1 MHPTNNITQKTVI
14 FRRWRLVFYLIIG
27 MGLFGTSSGCRWR
40 SQQLTQKGMSQV
52 QNNQLWPAIDTFQR
66 ALNTDPRS
74 ADANYNLGATYYYLA
89 KETGQPHY
97 NPKAEDFLRKSLI
110 INPNHVNGYRTLSA
124 LMVETNR
131 KNEAFQL
138 LRSWQVAQP
147 SNPEPLVELAR
158 LYKEHNETN
167 QSVQHLADALKLN
180 PNHSRALVAMGQLR
194 EQQGHLELAMKNY
207 QRSFQTNQ
215 SQVGLSDQINR
226 LAARMNTS
234 TGTGNPNTR
243 YASPNLGLNIR

>member
-1 MHPTNNITQKTVI
+1 MYKLHTHIPTRRRQVPSVVI
-14 FRRWRLVFYLIIG
+14 AVVVLC
-27 MGLFGTSSGCRWR
+27 LFSVSGCRWR
-40 SQQLTQKGMSQV
+40 SQQLTQQGMDQV

-66 ALNTDPRS
+66 ALNVNPRS

-89 KETGQPHY
+89 KETTQPHY
-97 NPKAEDFLRKSLI
+97 NPKAEDFLRKALVL
-110 INPNHVNGYRTLSA
+110 NPNHVDAYRTLSA

-131 KNEAFQL
+131 KDHAFQL

-158 LYKEHNETN
+158 LYKEHNDSN
-167 QSVQHLADALKLN
+167 QSVQHLADAIRLN
-180 PNHSRALVAMGQLR
+180 PNHTRALVAMGQIR
-194 EQQGHLELAMKNY
+194 EEQGHLDLAMKNY

-215 SQVGLSDQINR
+215 AQPGLTGQMNR

-243 YASPNLGLNIR
+243 YANPNLGHIAR